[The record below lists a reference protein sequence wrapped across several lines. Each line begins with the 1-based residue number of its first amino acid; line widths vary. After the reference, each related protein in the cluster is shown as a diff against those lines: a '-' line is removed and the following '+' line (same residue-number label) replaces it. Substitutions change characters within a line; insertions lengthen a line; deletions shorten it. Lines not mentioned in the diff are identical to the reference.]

1 MPAIFSDGPF
11 RFFFYMGDRDEPPH
25 VHVERDN
32 RIAKFWLNP
41 VKLQSTGGLRRPE
54 IRRIERIIEENQTRL
69 MEAWNAR
76 FNP

>member
-1 MPAIFSDGPF
+1 MPAIFTDGPF

-32 RIAKFWLNP
+32 RITKFWLNP

>member
-1 MPAIFSDGPF
+1 MPAIFTDGPF
-11 RFFFYMGDRDEPPH
+11 RFFFYMGDRDEPAH

-32 RIAKFWLNP
+32 RTAKFWLNP
-41 VKLQSTGGLRRPE
+41 VKLQSTGGLRRNE
-54 IRRIERIIEENQTRL
+54 IRQIERIIEENQTRL

>member
-1 MPAIFSDGPF
+1 MPAIFTDGPF

-32 RIAKFWLNP
+32 RTAKFWLNL
-41 VKLQSTGGLRRPE
+41 VKLQSTGGLRRHE
-54 IRRIERIIEENQTRL
+54 IRRIERIIEENHTQL

>member
-11 RFFFYMGDRDEPPH
+11 RFFFYMGDWDEPPH

>member
-25 VHVERDN
+25 VHVEPDN